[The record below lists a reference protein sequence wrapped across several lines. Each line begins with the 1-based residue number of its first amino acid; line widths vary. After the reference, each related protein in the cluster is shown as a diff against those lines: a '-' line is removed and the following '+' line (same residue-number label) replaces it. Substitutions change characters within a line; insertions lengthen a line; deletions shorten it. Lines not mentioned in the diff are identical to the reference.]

1 MITPFPEQAAREE
14 CLKLME
20 ILDREQCVDFDL
32 PPDLRDASLRT
43 DYLWSEDRG
52 QMFGVMIC
60 RDVLNGGVERV
71 LKAFSARYNNHWTV
85 EGWVPPCFDADVFT
99 ESENRYDGEI
109 KRCTAAGDT
118 VGAADLSRISTRA
131 MINLYRFT
139 GADGCSFT
147 FGGLMG
153 ERLPQLGTGDC
164 CEPKLL
170 NYAYSHGL
178 IPLSMATFY
187 YGATNKSGTRVHKQF
202 YPPCD
207 ERCGAI
213 LPDLLGLQILYRDDD
228 IVVVNKPSG
237 LLSVPGRG
245 PDKQDCVVNRVR
257 RLYPDCIEQPSVHR
271 LDMDT
276 SGLLVL
282 GLTEDSHRL
291 LNRQFETGLVHKEY
305 LAHLSGDIR
314 CEERNDPELRVVNQ
328 ITERDE
334 KGRPLA
340 GHLELPFRLDPDN
353 RPHQIF
359 DPVYGK
365 TGITD
370 WKIECWRQK
379 RAVVRL
385 FPKTGRTH
393 QLRLAASSPYGL
405 GTPIYSDNLYGVP
418 VDGEQLRLH
427 AAILQ
432 FTHPISGEV
441 LRFETQPD
449 WL

>member
-1 MITPFPEQAAREE
+1 MIPPFSETRAREE
-14 CLKLME
+14 CQKLME

-32 PPDLRDASLRT
+32 SPDRRDPALRT

-52 QMFGVMIC
+52 QMFGVLVC
-60 RDVLNGGVERV
+60 RDESGQEVI
-71 LKAFSARYNNHWTV
+71 LKAFSARYNNHWKV
-85 EGWVPPCFDADVFT
+85 PGWIPPCFDAETFT
-99 ESENRYDGEI
+99 ESEDRYDGEI
-109 KRCTAAGDT
+109 KKCTAAGNT
-118 VGAADLSRISTRA
+118 VGATELSRISTRA
-131 MINLYRFT
+131 MIDLYRFT
-139 GADGCSFT
+139 GAYGCSFT
-147 FGGLMG
+147 FADLLGDK
-153 ERLPQLGTGDC
+153 LPKLGTGDC

-170 NYAYSHGL
+170 NYAFSHGL
-178 IPLSMATFY
+178 TPLSMACFY
-187 YGATNKSGTRVHKQF
+187 YGATNLSGSRVHKQF

-207 ERCGAI
+207 ERCGSI
-213 LPDLLGLQILYRDDD
+213 LPAMLGLSILYRDEHL
-228 IVVVNKPSG
+228 IVVNKPSG

-282 GLTEDSHRL
+282 AFTEETHRA
-291 LNRQFETGLVHKEY
+291 LNRQFEQGLVHKEY
-305 LAHLSGDIR
+305 LAHLSTAISCQSREDV
-314 CEERNDPELRVVNQ
+314 ELRVVTAV
-328 ITERDE
+328 TETDDH
-334 KGRPLA
+334 GRPVA

-379 RAVVRL
+379 RPVVRM

-405 GTPIYSDNLYGVP
+405 NAPIYSDNLYGNP
-418 VDGEQLRLH
+418 IDGEQLRLH
-427 AAILQ
+427 ATILQ
-432 FTHPISGEV
+432 FTHPVTGGL

-449 WL
+449 WLS